1 MKLSLEKIEAPV
13 GAIRLQ
19 LDLALSH
26 PATGLFGSSGAGKT
40 SLVEIIAGLRRPRTG
55 RFLLDGE
62 VLSDAATGTFVPPE
76 RRGIGYLP
84 QDLAL
89 FPHLS
94 VEENI
99 AYGRPPVGKAG
110 PDREQVIDFLE
121 LGPLLKRSI
130 TRLSGGEKQR
140 TAFARALLAGPR
152 LLLCDEPLTGLDR
165 ERKERI
171 IGHLRRLLEEFR
183 IPMIYV
189 SHDREE
195 LSALCGEVIV
205 LEAGAVLRRGEPA
218 AIL

>member
-40 SLVEIIAGLRRPRTG
+40 SLVEIVAGLRRPRTG

>member
-1 MKLSLEKIEAPV
+1 MNLSLEKIEAPV